1 VTRSSLVGAGVA
13 VLLLAAA
20 LRLPGLDEQ
29 SLWTDEVY
37 SVEAARWPVPVL
49 LTAEDPHPPLFGL
62 ILKALDRLG
71 PSDLHGRRV
80 SAIAGIAAVGA
91 MLGLGCAVA
100 GRRVA
105 VLAALMLAIAPL
117 HVWYS
122 REGRM
127 YSLVALC
134 SITASWLFVRALR
147 DGGAR
152 RWTGYVLVSA
162 IGLLTHY
169 LYATVVLAQAV
180 FVVLRRVALG
190 RVALVGGTLLV
201 LATIAPLILG
211 REAVGLVSHR
221 RSFEW
226 LSVPYTALVFVGG
239 FGLGPPVELLHRD
252 RSVATIATA
261 FAPGIAAVAVLGVA
275 LVWSALRALPALGA
289 WGLYLVLWLVVPA
302 VVVFAGAWVR
312 EGAFNVR
319 YLLAAFPAFVL
330 LAAIGI
336 DRMPR
341 PYALACL
348 AALVALS
355 ALSIARDRFDP
366 RYARDDLRGAAHWLR
381 AHAGADAPVTVSASY
396 SVFGLRHYDGALQL
410 EPLAIRPV
418 SNPEE
423 ANVLLDG
430 LSGRWLVLVREWED
444 DPAGYLDRA
453 IAARAPDAQ
462 AARFPGVRIF
472 RFAPTAPPR

>member
-20 LRLPGLDEQ
+20 LRLPGLDKQ
-29 SLWTDEVY
+29 RPVWTDEGLR
-37 SVEAARWPVPVL
+37 VEAARWPVPVL

-62 ILKALDRLG
+62 ILK
-71 PSDLHGRRV
+71 HW
-80 SAIAGIAAVGA
+80 IVGTLRPA
-91 MLGLGCAVA
+91 RTLGLGHRRHRGGGGDARA
-100 GRRVA
+100 RLRGRGGQVA
-105 VLAALMLAIAPL
+105 VLAALILAIAPL
-117 HVWYS
+117 HVVLAPGPHVLV
-122 REGRM
+122 GRAVQA
-127 YSLVALC
+127 SPHRGSSCVRSA
-134 SITASWLFVRALR
+134 TAAR
-147 DGGAR
+147 R
-152 RWTGYVLVSA
+152 RWTGYAGSA
-162 IGLLTHY
+162 VGLLTHY

-190 RVALVGGTLLV
+190 RVALVGGALLV
-201 LATIAPLILG
+201 LATIAASILG
-211 REAVGLVSHR
+211 RDAVGLVSHR

-252 RSVATIATA
+252 RSVATIAPA
-261 FAPGIAAVAVLGVA
+261 FAPGIAAVAVLGVV
-275 LVWSALRALPALGA
+275 LVWGALRALPVLGA
-289 WGLYLVLWLVVPA
+289 WGLYLVLWLVIPA

-312 EGAFNVR
+312 DGAFNVR

-330 LAAIGI
+330 LAAIAI

-355 ALSIARDRFDP
+355 TLSIARDRFDP

-381 AHAGADAPVTVSASY
+381 THAGADAPVTVSASY
-396 SVFGLRHYDGALQL
+396 SVFGLRHYDGALHL

-418 SNPEE
+418 SNAEE

-472 RFAPTAPPR
+472 RFAPTAAPR